1 MNKIEQ
7 FREDIKIAIK
17 VKEGMMNRVSE
28 IIESCVKNDPVAFA
42 DQILSNA
49 EELCRLKNEI
59 INLKANLYMLDAL
72 AEDE

>member
-17 VKEGMMNRVSE
+17 VKEGMMNRASE